1 MHKGGYILER
11 YTFYHR
17 QVLINPFLLAVQ
29 LLMVSLRASSYQAD
43 QVKHDLTKPFEEA
56 IRKTNGIVNLETTS
70 YDGGL
75 LMNLY
80 YPMNYKMSK
89 AEQDVRMTLN
99 DAILPDRINQP
110 TVTR

>member
-11 YTFYHR
+11 NTFYHR
-17 QVLINPFLLAVQ
+17 QVLINPFLLAVKP
-29 LLMVSLRASSYQAD
+29 LMVSLRASSYQAD
-43 QVKHDLTKPFEEA
+43 QVKHDLTKPLEEA
-56 IRKTNGIVNLETTS
+56 IRKTNGIVNLETIS

-80 YPMNYKMSK
+80 NPMAK
-89 AEQDVRMTLN
+89 AEQDVRMALN